1 MRYIRC
7 ELERVVVEPA
17 RAFAPRW
24 CLWAMGTIACSA
36 KRTSCATRANQSRMK
51 CGWLTSTAART

>member
-24 CLWAMGTIACSA
+24 CVGDGGHRLQCKAYVVRNAGQSVEDEA
-36 KRTSCATRANQSRMK
+36 RLANFHSRPY
-51 CGWLTSTAART
+51 